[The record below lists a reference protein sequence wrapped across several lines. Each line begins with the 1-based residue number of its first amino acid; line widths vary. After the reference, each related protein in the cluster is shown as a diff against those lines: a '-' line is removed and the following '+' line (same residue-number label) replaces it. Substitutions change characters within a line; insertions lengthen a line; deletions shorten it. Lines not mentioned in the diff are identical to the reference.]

1 MEVNQATNNLQDQQ
15 AMAHNQ
21 PPKDN
26 SVVTASLYFGDL
38 APTVA
43 ESSIYDLLQQ
53 NDYNVAS
60 VKVCRDKIT
69 RASLG

>member
-1 MEVNQATNNLQDQQ
+1 MDVQQVTNNIQDQQ
-15 AMAHNQ
+15 AMGHTQ

-43 ESSIYDLLQQ
+43 ESSI
-53 NDYNVAS
+53 
-60 VKVCRDKIT
+60 
-69 RASLG
+69 